1 MKIFAHGCH
10 TCIFK
15 TLIGDLGERQ
25 LDEQVYMGVGGS
37 LTGQLLP
44 IDPEA
49 EQSGREGQGGGQP
62 QQQGQVVMGKGTKQ
76 GLG

>member
-1 MKIFAHGCH
+1 MGGNIWEA
-10 TCIFK
+10 
-15 TLIGDLGERQ
+15 LGWEEAYGRH
-25 LDEQVYMGVGGS
+25 LDGQVYMGVGGS
-37 LTGQLLP
+37 LTGRLLP